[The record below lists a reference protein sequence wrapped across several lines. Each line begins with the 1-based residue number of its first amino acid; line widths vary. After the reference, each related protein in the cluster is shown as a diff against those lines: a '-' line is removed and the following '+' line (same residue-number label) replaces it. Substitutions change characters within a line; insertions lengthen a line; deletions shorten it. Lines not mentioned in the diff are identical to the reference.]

1 MYKGFNGGF
10 GGGANMQQ
18 LMRQAKK
25 MQEELQEKQEE
36 LDNTE
41 IVGSVAGGMVE
52 VVIYGDKTLKSIKIK
67 PEAVDPDDIEMLEDL
82 ILSAFN
88 DAIEQA
94 DELKEELFGGTMPQG
109 FGF

>member
-1 MYKGFNGGF
+1 MAGF
-10 GGGANMQQ
+10 GNMGNMQQ